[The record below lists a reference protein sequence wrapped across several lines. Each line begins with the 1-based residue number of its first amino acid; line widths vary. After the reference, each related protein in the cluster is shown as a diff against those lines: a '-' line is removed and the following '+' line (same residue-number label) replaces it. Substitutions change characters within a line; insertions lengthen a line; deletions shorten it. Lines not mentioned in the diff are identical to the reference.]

1 MHVSD
6 KAKNADLCY
15 EVFGY
20 ASLLKKTN
28 KKLLPYF
35 IN

>member
-20 ASLLKKTN
+20 ASLLKKKQKTFA
-28 KKLLPYF
+28 LF
-35 IN
+35 H